1 MKGVDG
7 SFILQRYSIVLF
19 HVSTN
24 DIGLILQCE
33 AMAPLPLPRL
43 ESQVFV

>member
-1 MKGVDG
+1 MKGVNG

-24 DIGLILQCE
+24 GIGLILQGQ
-33 AMAPLPLPRL
+33 AMATLPLPLL
-43 ESQVFV
+43 ESQDCV